1 MALEATDLFII
12 QRPSEDPAPLLKTTA
27 SQVDAYIS
35 KTLDEVTLKGNNS
48 NQDITLGTD
57 KIVLNASTGG
67 AVFTDSITL
76 PGGGSDTQALQKQE
90 VTALIAA
97 IPLPDLT
104 SRVAKAGDTMTGQ
117 LTLPGGGS
125 DTQALQ
131 KQEVESLISAI
142 PLPDLTSRV
151 AKAGDTM
158 TGQLTL
164 PGGGSDTQALQKQE
178 VTALISAIPLP
189 DLTSRVA
196 KAGDNMTG
204 DLTLGTNKITLNA
217 TNGSATFSSTLNVT
231 GGLGTIFT
239 ADNSGFASTVLSRWI
254 SNINSPGGT
263 VCSING
269 DGSFNSSGSA
279 SFAGALEAASIDGGT
294 Y

>member
-204 DLTLGTNKITLNA
+204 NLTLGTDKITLNA
-217 TNGSATFSSTLNVT
+217 TDGTGTFAGKITTNGNILMDGSTTNQQFSIRVPNTDDNAVAIKADGSATFT
-231 GGLGTIFT
+231 
-239 ADNSGFASTVLSRWI
+239 
-254 SNINSPGGT
+254 
-263 VCSING
+263 
-269 DGSFNSSGSA
+269 
-279 SFAGALEAASIDGGT
+279 GALEAASIDGGT